1 MATLAVYR
9 GEQLLRKVELGEGPM
24 RIGRAPENEI
34 VLEDA
39 NKGVSRMHAE
49 IRYEEGRYVILDLN
63 SQNGV
68 WIKERR
74 VKVDP
79 LPVDEPVTVGPY
91 RLVLL
96 QTPAPS
102 SSTSIPGTVISALP
116 GVQPAREPTAR
127 VPAVEATSGTQQ
139 GARTQPAAKTQTVVA
154 PPPAAKAGN
163 KGLIIAGV
171 AVAAVAAIAVFAMMN
186 RRPPPPPAAPV
197 QPPAQVAQATTTV
210 PPAGPTD
217 EERFQDHFAKAQ
229 GFIEKGDKASAAAEN
244 TEAVAILPSDARGLK
259 QRTDIEAM
267 GVVPA
272 ATTAATTP
280 VPAPV
285 APTPPVAPPAPPP
298 ASTLKVPLKTGESVA
313 DRNAREKNARFHL
326 DDGKK
331 ALDEKRFTDAIDLLQ
346 RALDTSDRPD
356 FGYTAGEAASLLK
369 QARSAKAAV
378 DAAQARERAQKL
390 VDQAK
395 ALAGTDIVAAVRR
408 LREALAIDPK
418 APGANELMSSLQDQI
433 VAQGEAALTSAKNFD
448 RYKRTADAIREFDRA
463 IQLLELVPGG
473 HKDLAIAKQRSA
485 ELKSPR

>member
-1 MATLAVYR
+1 MRVATLAVYR

-49 IRYEEGRYVILDLN
+49 IRYEEGRYIILDLN

-74 VKVDP
+74 IKVDP

-96 QTPAPS
+96 PTPSPS
-102 SSTSIPGTVISALP
+102 SSTSIPGTVISSLP
-116 GVQPAREPTAR
+116 AVQPAREPTAR

-139 GARTQPAAKTQTVVA
+139 GAKTQPAAKTQTVV
-154 PPPAAKAGN
+154 
-163 KGLIIAGV
+163 IAGV
-171 AVAAVAAIAVFAMMN
+171 AVAAVAAVGVFAMLN
-186 RRPPPPPAAPV
+186 RRQPPPPPAPVETAP
-197 QPPAQVAQATTTV
+197 PVAPATTTV

-244 TEAVAILPSDARGLK
+244 TEAVAILPSDPRGLK

-267 GVVPA
+267 GAVP
-272 ATTAATTP
+272 P
-280 VPAPV
+280 VPPAVTPPTAPV
-285 APTPPVAPPAPPP
+285 APPVAATAAPPP
-298 ASTLKVPLKTGESVA
+298 ASTLKIPLKSGESVA
-313 DRNAREKNARFHL
+313 ERNAREKLARSHL
-326 DDGKK
+326 DDGKR
-331 ALDEKRFTDAIDLLQ
+331 ALEEKRFSDAIDLLQ

-369 QARSAKAAV
+369 QARTAKATA
-378 DAAQARERAQKL
+378 DATLSRERAQKL

-395 ALAGTDIVAAVRR
+395 ALAGSDIVAAVRR
-408 LREALAIDPK
+408 LREALALDPK

-448 RYKRTADAIREFDRA
+448 RYKKTADAAREFDRA

-473 HKDLAIAKQRSA
+473 HKDLAFAKQRSA